1 MKRIFGFK
9 FDARILFAFVMAI
22 AFTSTGLSQGA
33 KPAAPSK
40 KSTEVLATVGTKKIT
55 VEEFNQKYQEVLA
68 QTMSGAPSP
77 KVFLEDLIR
86 YEIGL
91 QEAKKKNVQNDPI
104 FQERMN
110 QEMYK
115 VLLEKELGKKVQE
128 SQVTEEDMKA
138 WYAKN
143 PQIRVSSIMVEVKP
157 GATSEQR
164 AEGRKRAEEI
174 LKEVKSSKRSF
185 EELVRLYSD
194 DTTTKAL
201 GGDIGWQSR
210 ITLNPTFYNSAIALR
225 LNEITGSLV
234 ETPFG
239 FHILKLT
246 GKRSY
251 EEATRR
257 EIRMAVF
264 DEKRK
269 QHFDN
274 YFNGLKK
281 NYPVNVNEKL
291 LQ

>member
-1 MKRIFGFK
+1 MKRILSTIG
-9 FDARILFAFVMAI
+9 LAI
-22 AFTSTGLSQGA
+22 SLSFSAHAQKG
-33 KPAAPSK
+33 
-40 KSTEVLATVGTKKIT
+40 TDVVATVGTKKIT
-55 VEEFNQKYQEVLA
+55 LDEFNKKYQEILS
-68 QTMSGAPSP
+68 QTLSGAPTK
-77 KVFLEDLIR
+77 KVFLEDLVR
-86 YEIGL
+86 YEMGI
-91 QEAKKKNVQNDPI
+91 QEAKKKGIEKDPD
-104 FQERMN
+104 FQERVN

-128 SQVTEEDMKA
+128 SQVSEEDMKT
-138 WYAKN
+138 WYTKN
-143 PQIRVSSIMVEVKP
+143 PQIRVSSILVEVKP
-157 GATSEQR
+157 GATEGQR
-164 AEGRKRAEEI
+164 GEARKRAEEI
-174 LKEVKSSKRSF
+174 LKEVKGSKRSF

-210 ITLNPTFYNSAIALR
+210 ITLNPTFYEAAVKLKT
-225 LNEITGSLV
+225 NEITPALV

-246 GKRSY
+246 GRRSY

-269 QHFDN
+269 QHFDQ
-274 YFNGLKK
+274 YFNGIKK
-281 NYPVNVNEKL
+281 NYSVSVNEKL

>member
-1 MKRIFGFK
+1 MKRTFGL
-9 FDARILFAFVMAI
+9 ASLIASILI
-22 AFTSTGLSQGA
+22 TSLVSTTGYSQGT
-33 KPAAPSK
+33 KPAANAKKPS
-40 KSTEVLATVGTKKIT
+40 EVLATVGTKKIT

-77 KVFLEDLIR
+77 RVFLEDLIR

-104 FQERMN
+104 FQERVN

-115 VLLEKELGKKVQE
+115 TLLEKELGKKVQE
-128 SQVTEEDMKA
+128 SEVTEEDMKA

-157 GATSEQR
+157 GATAEQR

-174 LKEVKSSKRSF
+174 LKEVKASKRSF

-210 ITLNPTFYNSAIALR
+210 VTLNPVFYNSAIALK
-225 LNEITGSLV
+225 LNEITSSLV

-246 GKRSY
+246 GKRSF

>member
-1 MKRIFGFK
+1 MKRI
-9 FDARILFAFVMAI
+9 LCVLSLSFAACVLSFSFSANAQKGTDVI
-22 AFTSTGLSQGA
+22 AS
-33 KPAAPSK
+33 
-40 KSTEVLATVGTKKIT
+40 VGSKKIT
-55 VEEFNQKYQEVLA
+55 LDEFNKKYAEVLSQSLA
-68 QTMSGAPSP
+68 GAPTK
-77 KVFLEDLIR
+77 KVFLVDLVR
-86 YEIGL
+86 YEMGI
-91 QEAKKKNVQNDPI
+91 QEAKKQGIEKDPA
-104 FQERMN
+104 FLERVN
-110 QEMYK
+110 QELYK
-115 VLLEKELGKKVQE
+115 VLLERELGKKVQE

-143 PQIRVSSIMVEVKP
+143 PQIRVSSILIEVKP
-157 GATSEQR
+157 GASEGQR
-164 AEGRKRAEEI
+164 AEARKRAEEI
-174 LKEVKSSKRSF
+174 LKEVKTSKRTF

-210 ITLNPTFYNSAIALR
+210 ITLNPRFYETAVKLKV
-225 LNEITGSLV
+225 NEITSSLV

-246 GKRSY
+246 GRHSF

-257 EIRMAVF
+257 EIRMGVF

-274 YFNGLKK
+274 YFNGIKK
-281 NYPVNVNEKL
+281 NYSVNVNEKL

>member
-1 MKRIFGFK
+1 MKRILSTIG
-9 FDARILFAFVMAI
+9 LAI
-22 AFTSTGLSQGA
+22 SLSFSANAQKG
-33 KPAAPSK
+33 
-40 KSTEVLATVGTKKIT
+40 TDVLATVGTKKIT
-55 VEEFNQKYQEVLA
+55 LDDFNKKYQEILS
-68 QTMSGAPSP
+68 QTLSGAPTK

-86 YEIGL
+86 YEMGI
-91 QEAKKKNVQNDPI
+91 QEAKKKGIEKDPD
-104 FQERMN
+104 FQERVN

-128 SQVTEEDMKA
+128 SQVSEDEMKA
-138 WYAKN
+138 WYSKN
-143 PQIRVSSIMVEVKP
+143 PQIRVSSILIEVKP
-157 GATSEQR
+157 GATEGQR
-164 AEGRKRAEEI
+164 AEARKRAEEI
-174 LKEVKSSKRSF
+174 LKEVKGSKRTF

-210 ITLNPTFYNSAIALR
+210 ITLNPTFYESAVKLKT
-225 LNEITGSLV
+225 NEITPSLV

-246 GKRSY
+246 GRRSY

-274 YFNGLKK
+274 YFNGIKK
-281 NYPVNVNEKL
+281 NYPVSVNEKL

>member
-1 MKRIFGFK
+1 MKRI
-9 FDARILFAFVMAI
+9 LCVLSLSFAACVLSFSFSANAQKGTDVI
-22 AFTSTGLSQGA
+22 AS
-33 KPAAPSK
+33 
-40 KSTEVLATVGTKKIT
+40 VGSKKIT
-55 VEEFNQKYQEVLA
+55 LDEFNKKYAEVLSQSLA
-68 QTMSGAPSP
+68 GAPTK
-77 KVFLEDLIR
+77 KVFLEDLVR
-86 YEIGL
+86 YEMGI
-91 QEAKKKNVQNDPI
+91 QEAKKQGIEKDPA
-104 FQERMN
+104 FLERVN
-110 QEMYK
+110 QELYK
-115 VLLEKELGKKVQE
+115 VLLERELGKKVQE

-143 PQIRVSSIMVEVKP
+143 PQIRVSSILIEVKP
-157 GATSEQR
+157 GASEGQR
-164 AEGRKRAEEI
+164 AEARKRAEEI
-174 LKEVKSSKRSF
+174 LKEVKTSKRTF

-210 ITLNPTFYNSAIALR
+210 ITLNPRFYETAVKLKV
-225 LNEITGSLV
+225 NEITSSLV

-246 GKRSY
+246 GRHSF

-257 EIRMAVF
+257 EIRMGVF

-274 YFNGLKK
+274 YFNGIKK
-281 NYPVNVNEKL
+281 NYSVNVNEKL

>member
-1 MKRIFGFK
+1 MTPQEVGEIMKRI
-9 FDARILFAFVMAI
+9 LCVLSLSFAACVLSFSFSANAQKGTDVI
-22 AFTSTGLSQGA
+22 AS
-33 KPAAPSK
+33 
-40 KSTEVLATVGTKKIT
+40 VGSKKIT
-55 VEEFNQKYQEVLA
+55 LDEFNKKYAEVLSQSLA
-68 QTMSGAPSP
+68 GAPTK
-77 KVFLEDLIR
+77 KVFLEDLVR
-86 YEIGL
+86 YEMGI
-91 QEAKKKNVQNDPI
+91 QEAKKQGIEKDPA
-104 FQERMN
+104 FLERVN
-110 QEMYK
+110 QELYK
-115 VLLEKELGKKVQE
+115 VLLERELGKKVQE

-143 PQIRVSSIMVEVKP
+143 PQIRVSSILIEVKP
-157 GATSEQR
+157 GASEGQR
-164 AEGRKRAEEI
+164 AEARKRAEEI
-174 LKEVKSSKRSF
+174 LKEVKTSKRTF

-210 ITLNPTFYNSAIALR
+210 ITLNPRFYETAVKLKV
-225 LNEITGSLV
+225 NEITSSLV

-246 GKRSY
+246 GRHSF

-257 EIRMAVF
+257 EIRMGVF

-274 YFNGLKK
+274 YFNGIKK
-281 NYPVNVNEKL
+281 NYSVNVNEKL

>member
-1 MKRIFGFK
+1 MKRILCTFGL
-9 FDARILFAFVMAI
+9 AML
-22 AFTSTGLSQGA
+22 LSISANAQKG
-33 KPAAPSK
+33 
-40 KSTEVLATVGTKKIT
+40 TDVLATVGTKKIT
-55 VEEFNQKYQEVLA
+55 LDEFNKKYQDVLS
-68 QTMSGAPSP
+68 QTLSGAPSK

-86 YEIGL
+86 YEMGV
-91 QEAKKKNVQNDPI
+91 QEAKKKGIEKDPD
-104 FQERMN
+104 FQERVN

-128 SQVTEEDMKA
+128 SQVSEEEMKA

-143 PQIRVSSIMVEVKP
+143 PQIRVSSILIEVKP
-157 GATSEQR
+157 GATDGQR
-164 AEGRKRAEEI
+164 AEARKRADEI
-174 LKEVKSSKRSF
+174 LKEVKGSKRTF

-210 ITLNPTFYNSAIALR
+210 ITLNPTFYEAAVR
-225 LNEITGSLV
+225 LKTNEITGSLV

-246 GKRSY
+246 GKRSF

-274 YFNGLKK
+274 YFAGIKK
-281 NYPVNVNEKL
+281 NYSVSVNEKL